1 MLWKPQSLPD
11 YLMQNPNKN
20 TLVFIDKVLNEWPG
34 CCIWMNAGGKCYFN
48 SYSVPKYLIKEI
60 DKDNSRLIV
69 YPITHKQT
77 SEYRD
82 RNGTWNT
89 FDYTVE
95 KKTKSLKL
103 SVLYT
108 NQVKIGT
115 QHVNVADIRKTDLN
129 QEAQDKRLTR
139 MNVWD

>member
-60 DKDNSRLIV
+60 DRDNSRLIV

-82 RNGTWNT
+82 HNGTWNT